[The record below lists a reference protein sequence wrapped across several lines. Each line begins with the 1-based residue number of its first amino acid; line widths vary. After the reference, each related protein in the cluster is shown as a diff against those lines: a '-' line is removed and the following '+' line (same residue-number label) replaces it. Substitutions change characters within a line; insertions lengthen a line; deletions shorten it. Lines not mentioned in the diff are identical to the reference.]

1 MLKSKILR
9 IICIILGFI
18 CLGIGVLGIIL
29 PILPTTPFLLLT
41 SFFFVKG
48 SKRFNDWFLSSKIY
62 KKYLENFSK
71 NKVMTIYGELILLS
85 FVSLMIIMTMFIV
98 NNLTVSI
105 ILMILVILKY
115 TYFIFKIK
123 TVDKKTYLKLRKN
136 IDIEKEKLSK
146 NKVVIDEE

>member
-41 SFFFVKG
+41 SFFFMKG

>member
-9 IICIILGFI
+9 VICIILGFI
-18 CLGIGVLGIIL
+18 CLGIGVFGIIL

-41 SFFFVKG
+41 SFFFMKG

-85 FVSLMIIMTMFIV
+85 FVSLLLFMTMFIL

-123 TVDKKTYLKLRKN
+123 TVDRKTYLKLRKN
-136 IDIEKEKLSK
+136 ISIKKEELSK
-146 NKVVIDEE
+146 NKIVIDEE

>member
-41 SFFFVKG
+41 SFFFMKG

-71 NKVMTIYGELILLS
+71 NKVMTIYGELTLLS

>member
-9 IICIILGFI
+9 VICIILGFI
-18 CLGIGVLGIIL
+18 CLGIGVVGIIL

-41 SFFFVKG
+41 SFFFMKG

-85 FVSLMIIMTMFIV
+85 FVSLLLFMTMFIL

-123 TVDKKTYLKLRKN
+123 TVDRKTYLKLRKN
-136 IDIEKEKLSK
+136 ISIKKEELSK
-146 NKVVIDEE
+146 NKIVIDEE

>member
-41 SFFFVKG
+41 SFFFMKG

-71 NKVMTIYGELILLS
+71 NKVMTIYRELILLS